1 MRKLPER
8 KEKMENG
15 KALAEKEIDVTK
27 LQEMETA
34 ELVEFAAA
42 KDRKV
47 NETKVELDI
56 LKAELQRRAENELE
70 ERNVKFTEFFG
81 KVNSYVNVSCAQK
94 LEILNMPM
102 LGKLLGE
109 GLLRDKVMEKPQ
121 EVKYELEKKF
131 KQALTAVITGDYDNE
146 FTVEQ
151 VVDSAGWP
159 MDAKQRSLILKKLK
173 GEYARDIAMLRKTL
187 GCPELEA
194 DVELYYIYKI
204 KSWELVRA
212 FFPEKDFAGLA
223 GELKKYVIVD
233 ETPRIELKYSREA
246 VKDGIKGDTG
256 AA

>member
-1 MRKLPER
+1 
-8 KEKMENG
+8 MENG

-34 ELVEFAAA
+34 ELVEFAVA

-47 NETKVELDI
+47 KETTAELDI

-70 ERNVKFTEFFG
+70 EKNIKFTEFFG
-81 KVNSYVNVSCAQK
+81 KVNSYVNISCAQK

-102 LGKLLGE
+102 VEKLLGE
-109 GLLRDKVMEKPQ
+109 GLLRDRVMEKPQ

-131 KQALTAVITGDYDNE
+131 KQALAAVITGDYDNE

-173 GEYARDIAMLRKTL
+173 GEYTKDIAMLRKTL
-187 GCPELEA
+187 GRPELEA
-194 DVELYYIYKI
+194 DVELYYIYRI
-204 KSWELVRA
+204 KNWELVRA
-212 FFPEKDFAGLA
+212 FFPAEDFGSLA
-223 GELKKYVIVD
+223 GELRKYVTVD

-246 VKDGIKGDTG
+246 VRDGIKGDTG